1 MYLSKLNWGNIFV
14 ADPKNDEIV
23 LNKKTRFTLV
33 LIMLFALSAMAQDNI
48 TMNPGD
54 INNDGVVDNKDALY
68 LAEAFGST
76 GPARENASS
85 DFYNEQTLPNTLWGE
100 SFYNGLN
107 FAYADCNG
115 DGIVNEAD
123 FYEGIVGNFKETVG
137 LKYLDFFNPNHLPGS
152 PGLIVDGDFNVIPGQ
167 QFINLE
173 LLVEADDPVEEFMG
187 FVFTFEYNKF
197 DKIAEIGFL
206 PYNNSWLG
214 NLQEDILYY
223 AIQTDGFQSHR
234 QQTHVAL
241 ILKNELADG
250 IGAVGQISIVMED
263 IVVGYNIPIDASNDV
278 LIGDFVKPY
287 YSYAMEDLIIN
298 PTQQPTSTQDVAWK
312 SDLKAY
318 PNPVGNQLNI
328 QLDNPNI
335 DIQNIEVL
343 NANGQRLYE
352 EQINYQSGAL
362 IQLDWSKY
370 ASGLYFL
377 KITTSEG
384 IVVRR
389 LTK

>member
-1 MYLSKLNWGNIFV
+1 MYLSKLNSGNIFV

-23 LNKKTRFTLV
+23 LNKKTKFTLV
-33 LIMLFALSAMAQDNI
+33 LVLVFNICAFAQESI
-48 TMNPGD
+48 TIRPGD
-54 INNDGVVDNKDALY
+54 VNNDGIVNNYDALF
-68 LAEAFGST
+68 LAEAFGSQ
-76 GPARENASS
+76 GPARENTSS
-85 DFYNEQTLPNTLWGE
+85 DFYNEQTLPVDSLWGE

-123 FYEGIVGNFKETVG
+123 FYEGIVGNFFEDING
-137 LKYLDFFNPNHLPGS
+137 FPFLPNPNYLPGN
-152 PGLIVDGDFNVIPGQ
+152 PRLAFDGDFNIVPGEDR
-167 QFINLE
+167 INLE
-173 LLVEADDPVEEFMG
+173 LLVEADDPIEEFMG
-187 FVFTFEYNKF
+187 FIFTLEY
-197 DKIAEIGFL
+197 DKADIEGIEFL
-206 PYNNSWLG
+206 PFNNSWLG
-214 NLQEDILYY
+214 ESQNILSYFIETE
-223 AIQTDGFQSHR
+223 AFQNSR
-234 QQTHVAL
+234 AQTHIAL
-241 ILKNELADG
+241 ILKNDLASG
-250 IGAVGQISIVMED
+250 VGGVGQISIVMEE
-263 IVVGYNIPIDASNDV
+263 IVLGLNSEVTVNTGSDV
-278 LIGDFVKPY
+278 LVGVHVQEYLSDGMDPI
-287 YSYAMEDLIIN
+287 IIN

-384 IVVRR
+384 IEVRR